1 MILHEGYNYAQNFF
15 NANNA
20 ATYDSVVSLAT
31 LGRDKIWKTQIAKII
46 EKGKSIPPTVLD
58 LAAGTGILSA
68 MLDRK
73 SYPSTVLSL
82 DLTLDYLKKA
92 KEKHPTLSLINST
105 AEILPFRS
113 ETFDFIVSSY
123 LAKYIDIETV
133 VRESWRVLKHDGV
146 IVFHDFTVP
155 SDPVVE
161 RFWKF
166 HFQVLRL
173 SGKILKEWAP
183 TFNRLDT
190 LIFKTDPWPE
200 NTIQH
205 LRKAGFIKSFC
216 KRHTLGTSAI
226 VSARKP

>member
-1 MILHEGYNYAQNFF
+1 MILHEGYNYARNFF

-20 ATYDSVVSLAT
+20 ATYDYVVSFAT
-31 LGRDKIWKTQIAKII
+31 LGRDKMWKIQIAKII
-46 EKGKSIPPTVLD
+46 GKGKSIPTTILD
-58 LAAGTGILSA
+58 LAAGTGILSS
-68 MLDRK
+68 MLYQG
-73 SYPSTVLSL
+73 SYTTTVHSL

-105 AEILPFRS
+105 AEILPFRP
-113 ETFDFIVSSY
+113 ETFDSIVSSY
-123 LAKYIDIETV
+123 LAKYVDIETV
-133 VRESWRVLKHDGV
+133 IQESWRVLKHDGV

-155 SDPVVE
+155 SGPVIE
-161 RFWKF
+161 KFWKF

-173 SGKILKEWAP
+173 SGRLLKEWAP

-190 LIFKTDPWPE
+190 LIFKTNPWPDDA
-200 NTIQH
+200 IRY
-205 LRKAGFIKSFC
+205 LRNAGFVKSSC